1 MVPSVSN
8 TPPLHLEGIF
18 PEHLSVQECRVPSR
32 GAQIWARMCG
42 AAEADAVLL
51 VIHGGPGLSC
61 EYLLGLEQ
69 LAGEHLA
76 VIHYDQRGCGRS
88 TGEVTYYSDF
98 SLSGYVEDL
107 EAVRAALAGRPV
119 HILGHSWGGLV
130 AMTYTLAHPDQVLSL
145 LLVGSV
151 PPTMRALLEGGT
163 RMDQRVAAL
172 QAVGWIPAVLT
183 ADPVAREQQLLP
195 AYFADV
201 QHPVPGDFRDFRRSV
216 LERTI
221 ANLVDYDLTAEL
233 ASLTQ
238 PVLLMFG
245 TEDPFGLEWVQ
256 ETRTALTRA
265 RVEVTL
271 IEDCGHYYW
280 LECPDRF
287 FDRVR
292 AFLKV

>member
-1 MVPSVSN
+1 MQNSASYRKILPGEGAA
-8 TPPLHLEGIF
+8 PLHPPVREDSI
-18 PEHLSVQECRVPSR
+18 PSR
-32 GAQIWARMCG
+32 GAEIWTRTCG
-42 AAEADAVLL
+42 NATAAAVLL
-51 VIHGGPGLSC
+51 VVHGGPGLSH

-69 LAGEHLA
+69 LAGERLA

-88 TGEVTYYSDF
+88 TGAVTYYSDF
-98 SLSGYVEDL
+98 SLAGYVQDL

-130 AMTYTLAHPDQVLSL
+130 AMAYALAHPEQVDSL

-172 QAVGWIPAVLT
+172 QAAGWIPAVLPE
-183 ADPVAREQQLLP
+183 DPIARAQLLSP
-195 AYFADV
+195 AYFADACL
-201 QHPVPGDFRDFRRSV
+201 PVPGDFRDFRRSV
-216 LERTI
+216 LERTA
-221 ANLVDYDLTAEL
+221 ANLIDYDLTAEL

-238 PVLLMFG
+238 PVMLMFG
-245 TEDPFGLEWVQ
+245 TEDPFGLEWVR
-256 ETRTALTRA
+256 ETRAALSHA
-265 RVEVTL
+265 QVQMTL

-292 AFLKV
+292 AFLQI

>member
-1 MVPSVSN
+1 MQAGIVPAPSV
-8 TPPLHLEGIF
+8 
-18 PEHLSVQECRVPSR
+18 VQERRIASR
-32 GAQIWARMCG
+32 GGQIWARMRG
-42 AAEADAVLL
+42 SADAGAVLL
-51 VIHGGPGLSC
+51 VIHGGPGMSHD
-61 EYLLGLEQ
+61 YLLGVEQ
-69 LAGEHLA
+69 LACESLA

-88 TGEVTYYSDF
+88 TGAVTYYSDF
-98 SLSGYVEDL
+98 SLAGYVADL

-130 AMTYTLAHPDQVLSL
+130 AMAYALAYPGQVLSL

-172 QAVGWIPAVLT
+172 QAAGWIPAVLPE
-183 ADPVAREQQLLP
+183 DPVAREQQLSP
-195 AYFADV
+195 AYFADAR
-201 QHPVPGDFRDFRRSV
+201 QAAPADFRDFQ
-216 LERTI
+216 RTVFELTLG
-221 ANLVDYDLTAEL
+221 NLVDYDLTADL

-245 TEDPFGLEWVQ
+245 AQDPFGLEWVQ
-256 ETRTALTRA
+256 ETRAALTRA
-265 RVEVTL
+265 RVQVAL

-287 FDRVR
+287 FERVR
-292 AFLKV
+292 AFLQF